1 MESKLD
7 IITPLT
13 RAFPSEHYIEN
24 RLIHGLYRLLW
35 IKTQCRPVSYDNV
48 CLLALPQLLIEM
60 HLLEAQE
67 MASIL
72 RLSAKSNLYPILKYV
87 LFCLIC

>member
-7 IITPLT
+7 TITPLT
-13 RAFPSEHYIEN
+13 RGFPSEHFIEN
-24 RLIHGLYRLLW
+24 WLIHGLYRLLW
-35 IKTQCRPVSYDNV
+35 IKSQPRPVNYDNV
-48 CLLALPQLLIEM
+48 CLLVLPQLLIEM

-87 LFCLIC
+87 LFRLIC